1 MKTADNIEDKDLQ
14 DFFAEMKA
22 KDNFKELPEFPKP
35 KQTKIWQLIPIGIA
49 ASLALIAWFYMAKE
63 PNQKLDQE
71 VIIITLEEGKN
82 NELQFRIETTTEL
95 ESWESSTSSLLT
107 EF

>member
-1 MKTADNIEDKDLQ
+1 MKTADNIEDRELLN
-14 DFFAEMKA
+14 FFSEMKA
-22 KDNFKELPEFPKP
+22 KESSYELPEFPKP
-35 KQTKIWQLIPIGIA
+35 RQTKLWQLIPIGIA
-49 ASLALIAWFYMAKE
+49 ASLALIAWFYMANE
-63 PNQKLDQE
+63 PNQNLDQD